1 MVEPLYSEDEAEGLV
16 KLDQQ
21 EIENDEWGALGDAV
35 TEGGEGVVKATQTA
49 RDEAEGNGNE
59 AESEGDDGH
68 QTATECRGKKGAC
81 GREEDGMGHE
91 REQGYHDHIDDQKHQ

>member
-1 MVEPLYSEDEAEGLV
+1 MFPLLKHLYLCLDSKDEAERLV

-59 AESEGDDGH
+59 AESRLRLNAEG
-68 QTATECRGKKGAC
+68 K
-81 GREEDGMGHE
+81 REPVAERRMAWGMSVS
-91 REQGYHDHIDDQKHQ
+91 RAIMTT